1 MKIKTGD
8 FEIYPLL
15 DCYFRLDG
23 GMMFRQAKVQWQN
36 LYAPDALNR
45 IKLAARCYL
54 IKRKTLT
61 LFDTGM
67 GDPSDPMFGKI
78 KGMPYKDFFSID
90 RTEGGLIRNMRMS
103 GFAEKEVKFVA
114 QSHLHLDHTGWHTQ
128 TDICSEKIM
137 PTFFNASYLVHDFEW
152 SAAVTQHPLSLRSY
166 RKESYETLLSADPM
180 WRIKFL
186 WKVKGINIRGSRDDW
201 FGVEPGLFL
210 IRTGGHTKGHWSLLA
225 DGGKEKA
232 FFPGDLM
239 PTSKHISPA
248 NVMSYDLYPTRVYR
262 EKMKFLER
270 ASREH
275 WLILFDHDP
284 DYIGGYVAKNQKGHF
299 EFHPAC

>member
-1 MKIKTGD
+1 MKIKIGN

-23 GMMFRQAKVQWQN
+23 GMMFRQARIQWRN
-36 LYAPDALNR
+36 FYTPDGLNR

-54 IKRKTLT
+54 IKGQTLT

-78 KGMPYKDFFSID
+78 KDTTYKDFFSID
-90 RTEGGLIRNMRMS
+90 QSGGNLIKNMRFE
-103 GFAEKEVKFVA
+103 GFAERDVRFVT
-114 QSHLHLDHTGWHTQ
+114 QSHLHLDHTGWHTY
-128 TDICSEKIM
+128 TDICLEKII
-137 PTFFNASYLVHDFEW
+137 PTFSDASYLVHDFEW
-152 SAAVTQHPLSLRSY
+152 RAAKERHLLSLKSY
-166 RKESYETLLSADPM
+166 RSGAYEPLLLADPM
-180 WRIKFL
+180 WRLKFL
-186 WKVKGINIRGSRDDW
+186 WKIKGIDLCGLRNDW
-201 FGVEPGLFL
+201 FRVEPGLYL
-210 IRTGGHTKGHWSLLA
+210 IRTGGHTKGHWSMLA

-232 FFPGDLM
+232 FFPGDLI
-239 PTSKHISPA
+239 PTSKHIPPV

-262 EKMKFLER
+262 EKIKFLEL

-284 DYIGGYVAKNQKGHF
+284 DYIGGYVTKNQKGHF